1 MNFGYTLSDTGY
13 PLYYGYEGNFENYID
28 GSEPFTSSDI
38 INWRKDFATNK
49 WIYNPQIMV
58 PQSISKLQC
67 VAYLLKINRYNELM
81 AIINADATGV
91 SQILF
96 DAAAVLDRDSNMVNQ
111 IAAALG
117 FSSEDTDD
125 FFVEASKILV

>member
-1 MNFGYTLSDTGY
+1 MELKYNLDSNGKISEIGYVSNYSTTITTEPFGLNTAFDYRFD
-13 PLYYGYEGNFENYID
+13 FENK
-28 GSEPFTSSDI
+28 T
-38 INWRKDFATNK
+38 
-49 WIYNPQIMV
+49 WIYDPIMIV
-58 PQSISKLQC
+58 TQSISKLQC
-67 VAYLLKINRYNELM
+67 VAYLLEIGRYAELM
-81 AIINADATGV
+81 AIIDADTTGV

>member
-1 MNFGYTLSDTGY
+1 MASYIIDNSRVVGYSITDNL
-13 PLYYGYEGNFENYID
+13 PNVCD
-28 GSEPFTSSDI
+28 GSEPFGIGDYF
-38 INWRKDFATNK
+38 NWLRDSLGN
-49 WIYNPQIMV
+49 WIYNTQIMV

-67 VAYLLKINRYNELM
+67 VAYLLQINRYEELM

-111 IAAALG
+111 IATALG
-117 FSSEDTDD
+117 FSSEDTDA